1 MRNATECIQAVKT
14 FEENVKDR
22 VVIERI
28 AEKITQKCYKRAL
41 EGYSA
46 IIIGLY
52 DLIGIVEENDFIEI
66 VEESQG
72 VSTSAGMRI
81 IEKLVVKELE
91 KYGFNIISLDYVG
104 LYISWKENEKECE

>member
-1 MRNATECIQAVKT
+1 MRNVTECIQAVKT

-22 VVIERI
+22 AVIERI
-28 AEKITQKCYKRAL
+28 TEKITQKCYKRAL

-52 DLIGIVEENDFIEI
+52 DFIEI

-72 VSTSAGMRI
+72 MSTPAGMRI

-91 KYGFNIISLDYVG
+91 KYGFNISLDYVG

>member
-28 AEKITQKCYKRAL
+28 AEKITQKCYKRAS

-52 DLIGIVEENDFIEI
+52 DFINI

-91 KYGFNIISLDYVG
+91 KYGFNISLDYVG
-104 LYISWKENEKECE
+104 LYISWKEKEKE